1 LGGDERRIVGE
12 INCTNITK
20 VWGVGTPREVEAL
33 DNVSFSV
40 RHGEFLV
47 IIGPSGCGKSTFL
60 MLLAGLEMPTSGTIL
75 HNGQPITGPDSDRSL
90 IFQQPS
96 LFPWLSARDNVAFG
110 LRLQGVGRRER
121 RERAEHFLRQ
131 VGLRDFANKHP
142 HELSGGMQQRAAIA
156 RALCLGA
163 DVLLMDEP
171 FAALDVQTRF
181 QMQSFLLDIWQG
193 TGKTVVFVT
202 HHIDEA
208 VYLADRVI
216 ILTAR
221 PGRLLDSVSITM
233 PRPRN
238 VISPDFEQYRT
249 LFVER
254 LRAEVMKAFQEQE
267 LAEMLDTRIK

>member
-1 LGGDERRIVGE
+1 MGE
-12 INCTNITK
+12 IVCTAVTK
-20 VWGVGTPREVEAL
+20 VWGAGTAREVVALEA
-33 DNVSFSV
+33 VSFAV

-47 IIGPSGCGKSTFL
+47 IIGPSGCGKSTLL
-60 MLLAGLEMPTSGTIL
+60 MLLAGLEMPTSGSITYE
-75 HNGQPITGPDSDRSL
+75 GQPITGPDAERSL

-96 LFPWLSARDNVAFG
+96 LFPWLSAMDNVAFG
-110 LRLQGVGRRER
+110 LRLKGIGRKER
-121 RERAEHFLRQ
+121 RQRAEQFLRQ
-131 VGLRDFANKHP
+131 VGLREFAAKHP

-193 TGKTVVFVT
+193 SGKTVVFVT

-208 VYLADRVI
+208 VYLADRVL

-238 VISPDFEQYRT
+238 VISPDFERYRA

>member
-1 LGGDERRIVGE
+1 MDKI
-12 INCTNITK
+12 ICTDVTK
-20 VWGVGTPREVEAL
+20 VWGADTAREVMAL
-33 DNVSFSV
+33 DTVSLTV
-40 RHGEFLV
+40 GQGEFLV
-47 IIGPSGCGKSTFL
+47 VIGPSGCGKSTLL
-60 MLLAGLEMPTSGTIL
+60 MMLAGLEMPTSGTITY
-75 HNGQPITGPDSDRSL
+75 NDVPISGPAADRSL

-96 LFPWLSARDNVAFG
+96 LYPWLSALDNVAFG
-110 LRLQGVGRRER
+110 LMLQGIARKER
-121 RERAEHFLRQ
+121 RQRAEQFLRQ
-131 VGLRDFANKHP
+131 VGLLEFAKKHP

-193 TGKTVVFVT
+193 SGKTVVFVT

-221 PGRLLDSVSITM
+221 PGRLLDSVTIDM

-238 VISPDFEQYRT
+238 VISEDFERYRA

-254 LRAEVMKAFQEQE
+254 LRAEVTKAFREQE

>member
-1 LGGDERRIVGE
+1 MGAI
-12 INCTNITK
+12 ICTNITK
-20 VWGVGTPREVEAL
+20 VWGAETTRDVVAL
-33 DNVSFSV
+33 EQVSLTV
-40 RHGEFLV
+40 DDGEFLV
-47 IIGPSGCGKSTFL
+47 VIGPSGCGKSTLL
-60 MLLAGLEMPTSGTIL
+60 MMLAGLEMPTSGTIL
-75 HNGQPITGPDSDRSL
+75 YNGEAISGPAADRSL

-96 LFPWLSARDNVAFG
+96 LYPWLSALDNVAFG
-110 LRLQGVGRRER
+110 LMLQGVGRKER
-121 RERAEHFLRQ
+121 RQRAEQFLRQ
-131 VGLRDFANKHP
+131 VGLREFAHKHP

-193 TGKTVVFVT
+193 SGKTVVFVT

-221 PGRLLDSVSITM
+221 PGRLLDSVPITI
-233 PRPRN
+233 PRPRS
-238 VISPDFEQYRT
+238 VISADFAQYRT
-249 LFVER
+249 AFVER
-254 LRAEVMKAFQEQE
+254 LRSEVTKAFQEQE

>member
-1 LGGDERRIVGE
+1 MGE
-12 INCTNITK
+12 IICNDVTK
-20 VWGVGTPREVEAL
+20 VWGAGTSREVKAL
-33 DNVSFSV
+33 DTVSLRV
-40 RHGEFLV
+40 HPGEFLV
-47 IIGPSGCGKSTFL
+47 VIGPSGCGKSTLL
-60 MLLAGLEMPTSGTIL
+60 MMLAGLEMPTSGKIL
-75 HNGQPITGPDSDRSL
+75 YEGTAVTGPAANRSL

-96 LFPWLSARDNVAFG
+96 LYPWLSALDNVAFG
-110 LRLQGVGRRER
+110 LMLQGVGRKER
-121 RERAEHFLRQ
+121 RQRAEQFLRQ
-131 VGLRDFANKHP
+131 VGLRDFAHKHL

-156 RALCLGA
+156 RALCLGV

-171 FAALDVQTRF
+171 FASLDVQTRF

-193 TGKTVVFVT
+193 SGKTVVFVT

-221 PGRLLDSVSITM
+221 PGRPLDSVSIAM

-238 VISPDFEQYRT
+238 VIGEDFERYRA

-254 LRAEVMKAFQEQE
+254 LRSEVTKAFREQE

>member
-1 LGGDERRIVGE
+1 
-12 INCTNITK
+12 
-20 VWGVGTPREVEAL
+20 
-33 DNVSFSV
+33 VSFAV
-40 RHGEFLV
+40 QHGEFVV
-47 IIGPSGCGKSTFL
+47 IIGPSGCGKSTLL
-60 MLLAGLEMPTSGTIL
+60 MMLAGLEMPTSGTITYASE
-75 HNGQPITGPDSDRSL
+75 PITGPSSDRSL

-96 LFPWLSARDNVAFG
+96 LYPWLSALDNVAFG
-110 LRLQGVGRRER
+110 LMLKGIGRKER
-121 RERAEHFLRQ
+121 RQRAAQFLRQ
-131 VGLRDFANKHP
+131 VGLREFAHKHP
-142 HELSGGMQQRAAIA
+142 HELSGGMQQRAAMA

-171 FAALDVQTRF
+171 FAALDVQTHF

-193 TGKTVVFVT
+193 SGRTVVFVT

-208 VYLADRVI
+208 VFLADRVI

-221 PGRLLDSVSITM
+221 PGRLLDSVTIDM

-238 VISPDFEQYRT
+238 VIGADFEHYRA

-254 LRAEVMKAFQEQE
+254 LRSEVTKAFQEQE

>member
-1 LGGDERRIVGE
+1 MDEWRLPMGE
-12 INCTNITK
+12 IVCTDVTK
-20 VWGVGTPREVEAL
+20 VWGADTPREVVAL
-33 DNVSFSV
+33 DTVSLRV
-40 RHGEFLV
+40 QHGEFLV
-47 IIGPSGCGKSTFL
+47 IIGPSGCGKSTLL
-60 MLLAGLEMPTSGTIL
+60 MMLAGLEMPTSGTIVY
-75 HNGQPITGPDSDRSL
+75 NGTTITGPGADRSL

-96 LFPWLSARDNVAFG
+96 LYPWLSALDNVAFG
-110 LRLQGVGRRER
+110 LMLQGVGRKER
-121 RERAEHFLRQ
+121 RQRAEQFLRQ
-131 VGLRDFANKHP
+131 VGLREFAQKHP

-193 TGKTVVFVT
+193 SGKTVVLVT

-221 PGRLLDSVSITM
+221 PGRLLDSVSIAM

-238 VISPDFEQYRT
+238 VIGADFERYRAM
-249 LFVER
+249 FVER
-254 LRAEVMKAFQEQE
+254 LRAEVTKAFQEQE